1 MIMQRIQAIRTTVEP
16 WQKTLYIV
24 FFAQLVSVVGFAT
37 IFPFLPLYVT
47 SLGTNTSFS
56 LEFLGGMVY
65 SAQAF
70 TMMLTAPLW
79 GAVADRYGRK
89 AMIIRS
95 MFGGAVVVVLM
106 GLATSAEMLVGLRAL
121 QGILTGTVSA
131 ANALVAASVPRKKL
145 GYAMG
150 LMQVALY
157 GGVAVGPMLGGA
169 LADAFGYRM
178 SFVLTAVLLFLA
190 GILVVVYVHEDFT
203 PSPSAKN
210 GGKLSFLQD
219 WKHIFAAPG
228 VSIAYTVRF
237 MVGLG
242 QMIVYPVLSLFIL
255 SLLPKGGDVNTY
267 TGLVIGIGGAA
278 STATAIYFGKLG
290 DRIGHRNILL
300 VSALLAAVFYMPQAY
315 VTAAW
320 QLLLL
325 QALTGAAYGA
335 TVTSLTALLGQ
346 YTVPGEEGSVY
357 GLDNAILAGSRSIAP
372 LIGTGIA
379 AWYSMRASF
388 LVTGG
393 LFVLIGLLVLV
404 KIPKK
409 PVILAAAD

>member
-1 MIMQRIQAIRTTVEP
+1 MRTTIEP

-24 FFAQLVSVVGFAT
+24 FFAQLVSVAGFAT
-37 IFPFLPLYVT
+37 IFPFLPLYVN

-70 TMMLTAPLW
+70 TMMISAPLW
-79 GAVADRYGRK
+79 GAVADRHGRK
-89 AMIIRS
+89 AMINRA
-95 MFGGAVVVVLM
+95 MFGGAVTVGLM

-131 ANALVAASVPRKKL
+131 ANALVAASVPRQKL

-157 GGVAVGPMLGGA
+157 GGVAVGPLVGGA

-178 SFVLTAVLLFLA
+178 SFGLTAVLLFLA
-190 GILVVVYVHEDFT
+190 GVLVVIYVHEDFT
-203 PSPSAKN
+203 PSPSAKS
-210 GGKLSFLQD
+210 GGRLSFLQD

-228 VSIAYTVRF
+228 VSVAYTVRF

-242 QMIVYPVLSLFIL
+242 QMIVYPVLSLYIL
-255 SLLPKGGDVNTY
+255 SLLPEGSDVNTY
-267 TGLVIGIGGAA
+267 TGLIIGIGGAA
-278 STATAIYFGKLG
+278 STTTAIYFGKLG

-300 VSALLAAVFYMPQAY
+300 VSTFLTAVFYIPQAY
-315 VTAAW
+315 VSAAW

-325 QALTGAAYGA
+325 QALTGGAYGA
-335 TVTSLTALLGQ
+335 TITSLTALLGQ

-357 GLDNAILAGSRSIAP
+357 GLDNAILAGSRSVAP
-372 LIGTGIA
+372 LLGAGIA
-379 AWYSMRASF
+379 AWYSIRASF

-393 LFVLIGLLVLV
+393 LFVLIGLLVLT

-409 PVILAAAD
+409 PVVLAVAD

>member
-190 GILVVVYVHEDFT
+190 GILVVAYVHEDFT

-242 QMIVYPVLSLFIL
+242 QMIVYPVLSLYIL
-255 SLLPKGGDVNTY
+255 SLLPKGSDVNTY

-300 VSALLAAVFYMPQAY
+300 VSSLLAAVFYMPQAY

-409 PVILAAAD
+409 PAMLAAAD

>member
-1 MIMQRIQAIRTTVEP
+1 
-16 WQKTLYIV
+16 
-24 FFAQLVSVVGFAT
+24 
-37 IFPFLPLYVT
+37 
-47 SLGTNTSFS
+47 
-56 LEFLGGMVY
+56 
-65 SAQAF
+65 
-70 TMMLTAPLW
+70 
-79 GAVADRYGRK
+79 
-89 AMIIRS
+89 
-95 MFGGAVVVVLM
+95 
-106 GLATSAEMLVGLRAL
+106 
-121 QGILTGTVSA
+121 
-131 ANALVAASVPRKKL
+131 
-145 GYAMG
+145 
-150 LMQVALY
+150 
-157 GGVAVGPMLGGA
+157 MLGGA

-300 VSALLAAVFYMPQAY
+300 VSSLLAAVFYMPQAY

-409 PVILAAAD
+409 PAMLAAAD